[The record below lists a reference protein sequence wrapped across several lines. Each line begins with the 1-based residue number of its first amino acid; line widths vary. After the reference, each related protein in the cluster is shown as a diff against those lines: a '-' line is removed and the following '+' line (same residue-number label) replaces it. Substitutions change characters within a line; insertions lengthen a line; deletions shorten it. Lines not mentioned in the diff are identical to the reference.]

1 MMRPR
6 ALSLTLWLA
15 LVALAALI
23 VARAHYTADLSA
35 FLPRS
40 PSATQQ
46 LLVQQ
51 LQDGLA
57 SRLILIGIDGADAAT
72 RAQASRA
79 LAAKLRADSEFVS
92 VSNGEDASQD
102 KDRQFVFEHRYQLS
116 AAVTPERFTVE
127 GLRAAIADTLEL
139 MASPAGLSAKPL
151 FVSDPTGETLQVIEQ
166 FEGAAQPR
174 REAASVRSATAP
186 RPR

>member
-6 ALSLTLWLA
+6 IASLTLWLA
-15 LVALAALI
+15 LVALALLI
-23 VARAHYTADLSA
+23 VTRARYSADLSA

-57 SRLILIGIDGADAAT
+57 SRLILIGIEGADGAA
-72 RAQASRA
+72 RAQRSRA
-79 LAAKLRADSEFVS
+79 LAARLRSLAEFVS

-102 KDRQFVFEHRYQLS
+102 ADREFIFRHR
-116 AAVTPERFTVE
+116 
-127 GLRAAIADTLEL
+127 
-139 MASPAGLSAKPL
+139 
-151 FVSDPTGETLQVIEQ
+151 
-166 FEGAAQPR
+166 
-174 REAASVRSATAP
+174 
-186 RPR
+186 

>member
-1 MMRPR
+1 LAAAAGTARCPAGRYTQAHRHARRARCGARSAGAAERWRSLGHEYHAARVMRPR

-15 LVALAALI
+15 LVALSVLI

-57 SRLILIGIDGADAAT
+57 SRLLLIGIEGGDAA
-72 RAQASRA
+72 R
-79 LAAKLRADSEFVS
+79 
-92 VSNGEDASQD
+92 
-102 KDRQFVFEHRYQLS
+102 
-116 AAVTPERFTVE
+116 
-127 GLRAAIADTLEL
+127 
-139 MASPAGLSAKPL
+139 
-151 FVSDPTGETLQVIEQ
+151 
-166 FEGAAQPR
+166 
-174 REAASVRSATAP
+174 
-186 RPR
+186 